1 MHDFV
6 FLRHAE
12 SEGNAQGYLQGQI
25 DSPLS
30 ERGKSQAA
38 SLAERWKALGVTFDH
53 LVCSPLLRACQTASP
68 IAEAL
73 GVEIEIEP
81 LWKERSF
88 GKLEGRAFA
97 DINQAQPPVDF
108 SAPFVRVGETGE
120 SQVDLYLRAC
130 QVLQK
135 LVNLP
140 QGRYLIVAHG
150 SILNKTMFAILGI
163 TPQGHGRS
171 PTFHFDNLSYAHLTY
186 DHASLRWRWIGF
198 TSPEQWDGR
207 LEVK

>member
-1 MHDFV
+1 M
-6 FLRHAE
+6 
-12 SEGNAQGYLQGQI
+12 
-25 DSPLS
+25 
-30 ERGKSQAA
+30 
-38 SLAERWKALGVTFDH
+38 
-53 LVCSPLLRACQTASP
+53 
-68 IAEAL
+68 
-73 GVEIEIEP
+73 EIEIEP

-88 GKLEGRAFA
+88 GELEGRAFA
-97 DINQAQPPVDF
+97 EINQLQPPVDF
-108 SAPFVRVGETGE
+108 SAPFIRVGETGE

-130 QVLQK
+130 QALQK

-140 QGRYLIVAHG
+140 QGRYLVVAHG

-186 DHASLRWRWIGF
+186 DAASLRWRWIGF
-198 TSPEQWDGR
+198 TSPGQWDGS